1 MERQEY
7 FINKKKA
14 KKSIMIVSIILVGIV
29 AWWALTVFMWEFS
42 WFNTIFFGIIFALFL
57 LPLIIT
63 ISKMNKNIPALIISE
78 EGVEET
84 LSGVKDHVH
93 PWSTIEKVGRKK
105 IFARMHIIVF
115 IENPY
120 QFIESQ
126 SGRVKKSLNSMYG
139 QAGSPVTIPVDFVDG
154 DADVI
159 FNQIRA
165 QIRKHRGLNEADEA
179 DDSASEE

>member
-1 MERQEY
+1 MEKQEY

-29 AWWALTVFMWEFS
+29 IWWGALTYFS
-42 WFNTIFFGIIFALFL
+42 GFNWFNTIFFGIIFALFL

-63 ISKMNKNIPALIISE
+63 ISKMNKNIPALIISD
-78 EGVEET
+78 EGLQET
-84 LSGVKDHVH
+84 LSGVKDHTH
-93 PWSTIEKVGRKK
+93 SWSTIEKVGRKK

-139 QAGSPVTIPVDFVDG
+139 QAGSPVTIPIDFVEG
-154 DADVI
+154 DTDVI

-165 QIRKHRGLNEADEA
+165 QIRKHRGADAAEDEA
-179 DDSASEE
+179 SKE